1 MTTPELRVEDT
12 FAQYR
17 NERSG
22 GAKRAEGDHVVVALA
37 GGPEAVTLLS
47 RGARLAARADG
58 RLDAVHVVHPGH
70 DDDLP
75 PATLAKLRAL
85 TDDAGGTLHA
95 VVAED
100 PAEAV
105 LDLAR
110 GVRATTIVVGVSRS
124 TRWTA
129 SFRSGVSDRIVTASG
144 DIDVLMVTHPYARAT
159 RLTAQ
164 RIAGHPL
171 GRGRQITGWA
181 LALTAPL
188 LLTLAL
194 LPLRGSRTPAFEALA
209 FIALTVVCALVGG
222 LWPALTA
229 GLVSSVLLNFF
240 FTPPVHTLGIANV
253 EDLVALLLFVLVAV
267 AVASVVGEAARR
279 AVQADLA
286 RRESDTLSLLNQ
298 TLLRGEHDLSALLDL
313 VRDTFTMTSAS
324 LLARPAGADGPST
337 SWKVL
342 ASSGPDPPRTPEQG
356 DVSAEASAT
365 ARLVLRGR
373 ALPAHDL
380 RVLSAFATH
389 LAVVADRDRLSAQTA
404 AARRLEEGNRLRTA
418 LLAAVSHDLRTPLA
432 GIKAAV
438 STLRTPGVTWS
449 RDDEADLLAAIEE
462 SADRL
467 GAIIANLL
475 DLTRLQTGAVQLVTQ
490 DVGLDDIVA
499 RTVRTLPD
507 ADRIDVGV
515 APDLPAVRVDVGLLE
530 RVTANLVENALRYS
544 PRPSRVEVIAE
555 AVGRQLRLRVIDHG
569 PGIEEQDRLRLFQ
582 PFQRLGDAPA
592 GEGVGLGLAVAA
604 GLTAAVGGT
613 LTAAETPGGGLTM
626 AVHLPM
632 ASSEHV
638 DERPAA
644 HPGPADDAAQPRALR
659 PT

>member
-1 MTTPELRVEDT
+1 
-12 FAQYR
+12 
-17 NERSG
+17 
-22 GAKRAEGDHVVVALA
+22 
-37 GGPEAVTLLS
+37 
-47 RGARLAARADG
+47 
-58 RLDAVHVVHPGH
+58 
-70 DDDLP
+70 
-75 PATLAKLRAL
+75 
-85 TDDAGGTLHA
+85 
-95 VVAED
+95 
-100 PAEAV
+100 
-105 LDLAR
+105 
-110 GVRATTIVVGVSRS
+110 
-124 TRWTA
+124 
-129 SFRSGVSDRIVTASG
+129 
-144 DIDVLMVTHPYARAT
+144 MVTHPYARAA
-159 RLTAQ
+159 RLTSP

-171 GRGRQITGWA
+171 GRGRLITGWV

-209 FIALTVVCALVGG
+209 FIAVTVICALVGG

-253 EDLVALLLFVLVAV
+253 EDLVALLLFLLVAV

-298 TLLRGEHDLSALLDL
+298 TLLRGDHDLTALLDL
-313 VRDTFTMTSAS
+313 VRDTFAMASAS
-324 LLARPAGADGPST
+324 LLARPAGTEGPST
-337 SWKVL
+337 AWKVL
-342 ASSGPDPPRTPEQG
+342 ASSGPDPPASPEHG

-373 ALPAHDL
+373 PLPAHDI

-389 LAVVADRDRLSAQTA
+389 LAVVADRERLAAQTA
-404 AARRLEEGNRLRTA
+404 AAQRLEEGNRLRTA

-475 DLTRLQTGAVQLVTQ
+475 DLTRLQTGAVNLVTQ

-507 ADRIDVGV
+507 ADRIDVDL

-544 PRPSRVEVIAE
+544 ARPARVEVTAE
-555 AVGRQLRLRVIDHG
+555 AAGTQVRLRVIDHG
-569 PGIEEQDRLRLFQ
+569 PGIAEHDKERLFQ

-604 GLTAAVGGT
+604 GLTDRGGRHSS
-613 LTAAETPGGGLTM
+613 APPTP
-626 AVHLPM
+626 
-632 ASSEHV
+632 
-638 DERPAA
+638 PAA
-644 HPGPADDAAQPRALR
+644 A
-659 PT
+659 

>member
-1 MTTPELRVEDT
+1 MTTPQLRVEDT
-12 FAQYR
+12 LAQYR
-17 NERSG
+17 NEQPE
-22 GAKRAEGDHVVVALA
+22 GAVHANRDHVVVALA
-37 GGPEAVTLLS
+37 GGPEAATLLS

-70 DDDLP
+70 DADNP
-75 PATLAKLRAL
+75 PATIAKLREL

-100 PAEAV
+100 SAEAV

-110 GVRATTIVVGVSRS
+110 GVHATTIVVGVSCS
-124 TRWTA
+124 TRWTTA
-129 SFRSGVSDRIVTASG
+129 FRSGVSDRIVTASG
-144 DIDVLMVTHPYARAT
+144 DIDVLMVTHPYARAA
-159 RLTAQ
+159 RLASP

-171 GRGRQITGWA
+171 GRGRLILGWL

-209 FIALTVVCALVGG
+209 FIAVTVLCALAGG

-229 GLVSSVLLNFF
+229 GLISSVLLNFF

-253 EDLVALLLFVLVAV
+253 EDLVALLLFLLIAV

-298 TLLRGEHDLSALLDL
+298 TLLRGDHDLTALLDL
-313 VRDTFTMTSAS
+313 VRDTFAMTSAA
-324 LLARPAGADGPST
+324 LLARPDGTDGPAR
-337 SWKVL
+337 SWRVL
-342 ASSGPDPPRTPEQG
+342 ASSGPNPPRTPDHG

-373 ALPAHDL
+373 ALPAHDI

-389 LAVVADRDRLSAQTA
+389 LAVVADRERLAAQTA
-404 AARRLEEGNRLRTA
+404 AAQRLEEGNRLRTA

-449 RDDEADLLAAIEE
+449 REDEADLLGAIEE

-475 DLTRLQTGAVQLVTQ
+475 DLTRLQTGAVQLATQ
-490 DVGLDDIVA
+490 DVGLDDVVA
-499 RTVRTLPD
+499 RTVRTLLD
-507 ADRIDVGV
+507 ADRVHVDV

-530 RVTANLVENALRYS
+530 RVMANLVENALRYS
-544 PRPSRVEVIAE
+544 PSPARVDVTAE
-555 AVGRQLRLRVIDHG
+555 AAGTQVRLRVIDHG
-569 PGIEEQDRLRLFQ
+569 PGIDQHDKERLFQ
-582 PFQRLGDAPA
+582 PFQRLGDAPS

-604 GLTAAVGGT
+604 GLTAAVGGQ
-613 LTAAETPGGGLTM
+613 LTAHETPGGGLTM
-626 AVHLPM
+626 LVDLP
-632 ASSEHV
+632 AAPSEHL
-638 DERPAA
+638 DAPLAA
-644 HPGPADDAAQPRALR
+644 HTGWIEDATAPRALR
-659 PT
+659 PS

>member
-1 MTTPELRVEDT
+1 M
-12 FAQYR
+12 
-17 NERSG
+17 
-22 GAKRAEGDHVVVALA
+22 
-37 GGPEAVTLLS
+37 
-47 RGARLAARADG
+47 
-58 RLDAVHVVHPGH
+58 
-70 DDDLP
+70 
-75 PATLAKLRAL
+75 
-85 TDDAGGTLHA
+85 
-95 VVAED
+95 
-100 PAEAV
+100 

-110 GVRATTIVVGVSRS
+110 GVHATTVVVGVSRS
-124 TRWTA
+124 THWTSA
-129 SFRSGVSDRIVTASG
+129 FRSGVSDRVVTGSG
-144 DIDVLMVTHPYARAT
+144 DIDVLMVTHPYARAA
-159 RLTAQ
+159 RLTSP

-171 GRGRQITGWA
+171 GRGRLILGWV

-209 FIALTVVCALVGG
+209 FIAVTVICALAGG

-240 FTPPVHTLGIANV
+240 FTPPVHTLGIANL
-253 EDLVALLLFVLVAV
+253 EDLVALLLFLLVAV

-298 TLLRGEHDLSALLDL
+298 TLLRGDHDLTALLDL
-313 VRDTFTMTSAS
+313 VRDTFAMDSAS
-324 LLARPAGADGPST
+324 LLARPASTEGPSR
-337 SWKVL
+337 WKIL
-342 ASSGPDPPRTPEQG
+342 ASSGPNPPGSPEHG
-356 DVSAEASAT
+356 DVSAEASTT

-373 ALPAHDL
+373 PLPAQDI

-389 LAVVADRDRLSAQTA
+389 LAVVADRERLAAQTA
-404 AARRLEEGNRLRTA
+404 AAQRLEEGNRLRTA

-475 DLTRLQTGAVQLVTQ
+475 DLTRLQTGAVNLVTQ

-507 ADRIDVGV
+507 ADRIDVDL

-544 PRPSRVEVIAE
+544 ARPARVEVTAE
-555 AVGRQLRLRVIDHG
+555 VAGTQVRLRVIDHG
-569 PGIEEQDRLRLFQ
+569 PGIAEHDKGRLFQ

-604 GLTAAVGGT
+604 GLTTAVGGQ
-613 LTAAETPGGGLTM
+613 LSAHETPGGGLTM
-626 AVHLPM
+626 V
-632 ASSEHV
+632 V
-638 DERPAA
+638 DLPAA
-644 HPGPADDAAQPRALR
+644 PSRHLEGPPATRTGPAVDATPPIVLR

>member
-1 MTTPELRVEDT
+1 MTTPQLRVEET
-12 FAQYR
+12 LAQYR
-17 NERSG
+17 DEQPG
-22 GAKRAEGDHVVVALA
+22 GAARVDQDHVVVALA
-37 GGPEAVTLLS
+37 GGPEAATLLS
-47 RGARLAARADG
+47 RGARLAARANG

-70 DDDLP
+70 DADLP
-75 PATLAKLRAL
+75 PATIAKLRAL
-85 TDDAGGTLHA
+85 TEDAGGMLHA

-110 GVRATTIVVGVSRS
+110 GVHATTIVVGVSRS
-124 TRWTA
+124 TRWTLPI
-129 SFRSGVSDRIVTASG
+129 RSGVSDRIVTGSG
-144 DIDVLMVTHPYARAT
+144 DIDVLMVTHPYAHAA
-159 RLTAQ
+159 RLSGP
-164 RIAGHPL
+164 RIDGHPL
-171 GRGRQITGWA
+171 GRHRLIAGWV

-194 LPLRGSRTPAFEALA
+194 LPLRGTRAPAFEALT
-209 FIALTVVCALVGG
+209 FIAVTVLCALTGG

-240 FTPPVHTLGIANV
+240 FTPPVHTLGIANL
-253 EDLVALLLFVLVAV
+253 EDLVALLLFLLVAV
-267 AVASVVGEAARR
+267 AVASVVGAAARR

-298 TLLRGEHDLSALLDL
+298 TLLRGDHNLSALLDL
-313 VRDTFTMTSAS
+313 VRDTFAMTSAA
-324 LLARPAGADGPST
+324 LLARLDSTAGPST
-337 SWKVL
+337 SWTTL
-342 ASSGPDPPRTPEQG
+342 ASSGSHPPASPEQG
-356 DVSAEASAT
+356 DVSAEASTT

-373 ALPAHDL
+373 PLPAHDI

-389 LAVVADRDRLSAQTA
+389 LAVVADRERLTAQTA
-404 AARRLEEGNRLRTA
+404 AAQHLEEGNRLRTA

-432 GIKAAV
+432 GIKAAA

-449 RDDEADLLAAIEE
+449 PDDEADLLAAIEE

-467 GAIIANLL
+467 GAIIGNLL
-475 DLTRLQTGAVQLVTQ
+475 DLTRLQTGAVNLVTQ

-507 ADRIDVGV
+507 ADRIDVDV
-515 APDLPAVRVDVGLLE
+515 ASDLPAVRVDVGLLE
-530 RVTANLVENALRYS
+530 RVTANLVENALRYC
-544 PRPSRVEVIAE
+544 PGPARIKVTAE
-555 AVGRQLRLRVIDHG
+555 ADGTRVRLRVIDHG
-569 PGIEEQDRLRLFQ
+569 PGVAEHEKLRLFQ

-604 GLTAAVGGT
+604 GLTTALGGD
-613 LTAAETPGGGLTM
+613 LVADDTPGGGLTM
-626 AVHLPM
+626 V
-632 ASSEHV
+632 V
-638 DERPAA
+638 DLPAA
-644 HPGPADDAAQPRALR
+644 PRKHLGQPPATRSERVEDSNQPAEMR

>member
-1 MTTPELRVEDT
+1 MTTPQLRVEET
-12 FAQYR
+12 LAQYR
-17 NERSG
+17 DEQPTGAARSG
-22 GAKRAEGDHVVVALA
+22 PDHVVVALA
-37 GGPEAVTLLS
+37 GGPEAATLLS

-58 RLDAVHVVHPGH
+58 RLDAVHVVDPGH

-75 PATLAKLRAL
+75 PATIAKLRAL
-85 TDDAGGTLHA
+85 TEDAGGTLHA

-110 GVRATTIVVGVSRS
+110 GVHATTIVVGVSRS
-124 TRWTA
+124 TRWTVP
-129 SFRSGVSDRIVTASG
+129 FRSGVSDRIVTGSG
-144 DIDVLMVTHPYARAT
+144 DIDVLMVTHPYARAA
-159 RLTAQ
+159 RLASP

-171 GRGRQITGWA
+171 GRGRLILGWV

-188 LLTLAL
+188 LLTIAL

-209 FIALTVVCALVGG
+209 FIAVTVICALAGG

-229 GLVSSVLLNFF
+229 GVVSSVLLNFF

-253 EDLVALLLFVLVAV
+253 EDLVALLLFLLVAV

-279 AVQADLA
+279 TVQADLA

-298 TLLRGEHDLSALLDL
+298 TLLRGDHDLTSLLDL
-313 VRDTFTMTSAS
+313 VRDTFAMDSAA
-324 LLARPAGADGPST
+324 LLARPANTKGPSA
-337 SWKVL
+337 SWTVL
-342 ASSGPDPPRTPEQG
+342 ASSGPNPPGSPELG
-356 DVSAEASAT
+356 DVSAEASTT

-373 ALPAHDL
+373 PLPAQDI

-389 LAVVADRDRLSAQTA
+389 LAVVADRERLSAQTA
-404 AARRLEEGNRLRTA
+404 AAQRLEEGNRLRTA

-438 STLRTPGVTWS
+438 STLRSPGVTWA
-449 RDDEADLLAAIEE
+449 RDDEANLLGAIEE

-467 GAIIANLL
+467 GAIVANLL
-475 DLTRLQTGAVQLVTQ
+475 DLTRLQTGAVNLVTQ

-499 RTVRTLPD
+499 RTLRTLPD
-507 ADRIDVGV
+507 ADRIDVDV
-515 APDLPAVRVDVGLLE
+515 DPDLPAVRVDVGLLE

-544 PRPSRVEVIAE
+544 ARPARVEVTAE
-555 AVGRQLRLRVIDHG
+555 EVGTHVRLRVTDHG
-569 PGIEEQDRLRLFQ
+569 PGIAEHEKERLFQ

-604 GLTAAVGGT
+604 GLTTAVGGN
-613 LTAAETPGGGLTM
+613 LTAHETPGGGLTM
-626 AVHLPM
+626 AVDL
-632 ASSEHV
+632 
-638 DERPAA
+638 PAA
-644 HPGPADDAAQPRALR
+644 PRRHPAVPPAPRTEPAVDAAPPSVLR